1 MTTTTIAKTSLKKK
15 IYAGSKFIDVIPCRL
30 ICQMLVGFSGVEF

>member
-30 ICQMLVGFSGVEF
+30 ICQMLVGFSGDEF